1 MNQKVLGYSLREGFI
16 LVNIAA
22 VRLLEC
28 LFEGLERSE
37 ANQVILRYL
46 TCQILFCRDCE
57 SLNQGLITVEQ
68 G

>member
-1 MNQKVLGYSLREGFI
+1 MDQKVLGYSLREGFI

-22 VRLLEC
+22 VWLLER

-46 TCQILFCRDCE
+46 TCKILFCRGCE
-57 SLNQGLITVEQ
+57 SLNQGLIAVEQ